1 MLTLDIKQEI
11 ISKICFC
18 NLAQLFLTFK
28 SSSHVDPLFTIVDH
42 VYVTIEALLYSALY
56 QIKGK
61 IGSPFYVIANNA
73 YGCLVHLTDLNDSD
87 TFRMALL
94 H

>member
-1 MLTLDIKQEI
+1 MLTLDTEQEI

-28 SSSHVDPLFTIVDH
+28 SSSHVDPLFTIDDH

-73 YGCLVHLTDLNDSD
+73 YGCLVHLTERNSFD
-87 TFRMALL
+87 TSRMALL